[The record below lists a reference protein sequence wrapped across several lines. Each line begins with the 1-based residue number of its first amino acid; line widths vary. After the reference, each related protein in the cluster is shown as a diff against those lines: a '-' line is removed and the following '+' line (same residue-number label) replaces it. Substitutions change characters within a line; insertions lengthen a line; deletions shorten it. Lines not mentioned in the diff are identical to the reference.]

1 MRTILLLLISATCY
15 AQPNVEIGLNN
26 HGGRLG
32 GSYVEPST
40 GIVLS
45 AVHNF
50 PLVRF
55 DKPHTTMLS
64 AGYEHLMGDFN
75 ATFLAGAAF
84 NAYNANGKEI
94 GLKNNTKAMGSVEV
108 GWDKHLGRLFTYG
121 SYTGQ
126 WYVGLGMKIK
136 LE

>member
-1 MRTILLLLISATCY
+1 MKALLLILFPLAALS
-15 AQPNVEIGLNN
+15 QPNIEIGLNN

-40 GIVLS
+40 GIVIS

-50 PLVRF
+50 PLVRY
-55 DKPHTTMLS
+55 DKPNTTMLT
-64 AGYEHLMGDFN
+64 AGYEHLIGDFN

-84 NAYNANGKEI
+84 NAYTTMGKEI
-94 GLKNNTKAMGSVEV
+94 GLKNNTKAMGSIEI
-108 GWDKHLGRLFTYG
+108 GWDKHVGRLFTYG
-121 SYTGQ
+121 SYTGS
-126 WYVGLGMKIK
+126 WYIGIGMKIK